1 MNIQF
6 CKSSEW
12 WTLDLNGGYFVRD
25 GGRALLLLYGGHLSS
40 AARRVED
47 IKDSTLLEVHRP
59 I

>member
-1 MNIQF
+1 MHNL
-6 CKSSEW
+6 
-12 WTLDLNGGYFVRD
+12 LDLNGGYFVRD
-25 GGRALLLLYGGHLSS
+25 GGGALLLLYGGHLPS

>member
-1 MNIQF
+1 MHNL
-6 CKSSEW
+6 
-12 WTLDLNGGYFVRD
+12 LDLNGGYFARD